1 MLIRIHSE
9 TPDPRQVAKVVEV
22 LRDGGVIIYP
32 TDGVYA
38 FGCDCT
44 KAKAVERVAKLKGIK
59 PEKADFTFV
68 FDEMSRLKD
77 YTRPVDTVVF
87 KLMKSCLPGPYTFI
101 LNANNSVPKLF
112 KNTKKT
118 LGIRIPENK
127 ICRALV
133 SALDGPIISSSVH
146 DDDEFMEYTTDPEL
160 IHERYKD
167 MVDLVVDG
175 GYGALVPSTIIDCTE
190 SQPVLIRLG
199 AGEVDLEDTSEEW

>member
-9 TPDPRQVAKVVEV
+9 TPDPRQVAKVVQV

-77 YTRPVDTVVF
+77 YTRSVDTVVF

-127 ICRALV
+127 ICRAIV
-133 SALDGPIISSSVH
+133 ATLDGPIISSSVH

-160 IHERYKD
+160 IHERYKEI
-167 MVDLVVDG
+167 VDLVVDG

-190 SQPVLIRLG
+190 AQPVLIRLG
-199 AGEVDLEDTSEEW
+199 AGPVDLE